1 MIITKDIDIE
11 KIKAKRQKY
20 LDDMRKMLEED
31 KFMEQVE
38 VILEKQK
45 NAPPKEI
52 KPKTPEE
59 LQKEAAVFQERTEQ
73 LMLDFFADA
82 ENLAYEVKTLKAEL
96 AEKDKEIA
104 ELKRKLAAIEAIILV
119 EK

>member
-1 MIITKDIDIE
+1 MNINKGNRREEI
-11 KIKAKRQKY
+11 
-20 LDDMRKMLEED
+20 LKMLEED
-31 KFMEQVE
+31 NFMEQVE
-38 VILEKQK
+38 VMLEKQK
-45 NAPPKEI
+45 NAPHKEI

-73 LMLDFFADA
+73 LMFDFFADA

-96 AEKDKEIA
+96 TEKDKEIA
-104 ELKRKLAAIEAIILV
+104 ALKQKLAAIEAIILV